1 MVYLQTLIKTIYKLD
16 LFIEIFFVFLSAAL
30 ISRKLDMHFQ
40 RSIITAGLAA
50 TIVQAQGL
58 ESGYNYND
66 LLSANNPLKES
77 AFDDFG
83 YYYDTPSS
91 FFSPFN
97 PGRVG
102 PSFPDPYSWYFYHN
116 GLPPSPYPRPG
127 PPFFN
132 FGPYGG
138 SVWNQRSPS
147 MFDPIAGFPFL
158 NRGPNYYDTIY
169 GNGVYTKN
177 PNAGKAYDSGNNPII
192 NGHDSANDNINSRS
206 IFGGSFPFPNGPRNS
221 DGFAIIDGTIS
232 NDKGSGLLVPKRKK
246 LNPGKPNPG
255 DKKIKVVPK
264 VPLKKEGETTLKPV
278 EGKPAQDEHPNAN
291 PINSTPGAKESTNQE
306 SGEEKS
312 AQQDSPTNEES
323 TGQDH
328 PKQGAEVVAEE
339 HPIKEDPIEQPI
351 EKDTIEPENDES
363 TLINEP
369 ED

>member
-1 MVYLQTLIKTIYKLD
+1 
-16 LFIEIFFVFLSAAL
+16 
-30 ISRKLDMHFQ
+30 MHFQ
-40 RSIITAGLAA
+40 QSIITAGLAA
-50 TIVQAQGL
+50 VIVQAQGQ
-58 ESGYNYND
+58 ESGYNYNNP
-66 LLSANNPLKES
+66 LSASNPLKES

-83 YYYDTPSS
+83 YYYGTPSS
-91 FFSPFN
+91 FFPSFN
-97 PGRVG
+97 PGRMG

-132 FGPYGG
+132 FGPYSG
-138 SVWNQRSPS
+138 SVWNKRSPN

-192 NGHDSANDNINSRS
+192 NGHDGAFDNVNSRS
-206 IFGGSFPFPNGPRNS
+206 LFGGSLPFPNGPKNS

-264 VPLKKEGETTLKPV
+264 APSKEGESTLKPV
-278 EGKPAQDEHPNAN
+278 EGKPAQDEKHPNAN
-291 PINSTPGAKESTNQE
+291 PINSTPEVKEPTNQE
-306 SGEEKS
+306 PGEEKS
-312 AQQDSPTNEES
+312 AQQDNPE
-323 TGQDH
+323 
-328 PKQGAEVVAEE
+328 QGTEVVVEE
-339 HPIKEDPIEQPI
+339 HPVKEDPIEQPI